1 MGTPFAE
8 RATKAP
14 HRHHAFDNR
23 KGGARGSTKS
33 TPFPS
38 RAISGDATH
47 LFALCDYYDPM
58 RRGRKNL
65 HGFRLMNTTDTNTAE
80 REEFCDDDC
89 RHEYANKIRDGELTT
104 DGYGFERGRCEFC
117 GVPLDWARP
126 LLAAY
131 LDEMCKKSNTPRL
144 KEDEGKKFAYLHKGM
159 LAIFKMQDEGAS
171 SGEICLKLGILQ
183 NSTGWRY
190 IDMWNAINT
199 IEGKGS

>member
-1 MGTPFAE
+1 MPE
-8 RATKAP
+8 
-14 HRHHAFDNR
+14 
-23 KGGARGSTKS
+23 
-33 TPFPS
+33 
-38 RAISGDATH
+38 
-47 LFALCDYYDPM
+47 
-58 RRGRKNL
+58 
-65 HGFRLMNTTDTNTAE
+65 
-80 REEFCDDDC
+80 DDDC

-126 LLAAY
+126 LLATY
-131 LDEMCKKSNTPRL
+131 LKMSDEVSEMCFDDELKKI
-144 KEDEGKKFAYLHKGM
+144 AALHKGM